1 MIRNAVPILTLFVVL
16 LLVVACDSEPP
27 TSPYTGYLTEEIPP
41 CTSVEGSAVDP
52 CDPKARLIIEGR
64 PDPTPTPDP
73 ANPTRQD
80 TDTLEASGVMREA
93 LDGPFPGS
101 APHLVLRG
109 TYLPKTVRCNVGR
122 RLRPPTY
129 LIPELYEGPIEEGY
143 LFFNC
148 YADVRVGAYI
158 LGQGP
163 PTLPVLIIWWVAFP
177 DSFFAE
183 DAARTGKTV
192 QELIDEQIQ
201 WMESEMDAILP
212 GREEIMF
219 LGPPYNMSVE
229 VWQYMGAWD
238 VQRREDGVVVAA
250 YPYRDDLKLELPAF
264 KQVLKTANQARFTE
278 YGGRVGADPGLPMLV
293 TDANRLREFYIDIGA
308 YDYPD
313 GPPAQ
318 PPPS

>member
-1 MIRNAVPILTLFVVL
+1 MLVL
-16 LLVVACDSEPP
+16 AACESEPP
-27 TSPYTGYLTEEIPP
+27 TSPYTGYLTEELPP
-41 CTSVEGSAVDP
+41 CTQVEGSSVDP
-52 CDPKARLIIEGR
+52 CDPNARPIIESR

-73 ANPTRQD
+73 ANPTRPD
-80 TDTLEASGVMREA
+80 TDTFDASEVMREA

-109 TYLPKTVRCNVGR
+109 TYLPNTIRCTVDR
-122 RLRPPTY
+122 RFRPPTY
-129 LIPELYEGPIEEGY
+129 LNPELYESPIEEGY
-143 LFFNC
+143 HFFKC

-163 PTLPVLIIWWVAFP
+163 PTLPVLTIWQVALP
-177 DSFFAE
+177 NSSFAE

-192 QELIDEQIQ
+192 QELIDGQIQ
-201 WMESEMDAILP
+201 WMESSMGIMLP

-219 LGPPYNMSVE
+219 LGPPYDMSVE
-229 VWQYMGAWD
+229 AWQYMGAWD

-264 KQVLKTANQARFTE
+264 KQAVTTANQARVTE
-278 YGGRVGADPGLPMLV
+278 YGGRIGAAPGLPMLV

-308 YDYPD
+308 YDHPG